1 MDVTS
6 LYTNI
11 PQEEGI
17 TTVCKAYEAFY
28 NRNIPIPRNSLKEML
43 QLILGENSFSFNGR
57 NYLQTHGTAMGTKM
71 AVAFAN
77 IFMSEVDSKSERHK
91 TITVDEIYIDD
102 VFSLWGCERDKIQL
116 FIKEANKHHAT
127 IKFTAEISEKEINFL
142 DTTIFKGERFHN
154 DHILDI
160 RTNYKSTK
168 TFQYTYFTSCYAPGV
183 GKGFIK
189 GEALRLLRTNSSE
202 HTFKDNIANLKLRLF
217 ERGYPLNLVNNALA
231 EVQFKERESTLKNQN
246 KGRKKILPFFTKY
259 NPAIPNLK
267 KILMSKWH
275 HIENQ
280 PLLRE
285 IYREKPII
293 SYKKGKSLKDILVR
307 AKL

>member
-11 PQEEGI
+11 PQDKGI

-28 NRNIPIPRNSLKEML
+28 NRNIPIPTNSLREML

-77 IFMSEVDSKSERHK
+77 IFMSEVE
-91 TITVDEIYIDD
+91 TEILKASDIKPLQWKRYIDD

-116 FIKEANKHHAT
+116 FINKANKHHPT

-154 DHILDI
+154 DQILDI
-160 RTNYKSTK
+160 WTHFKSTE
-168 TFQYTYFTSCYAPGV
+168 TFQYTYFTSCHTPGV

-189 GEALRLLRTNSSE
+189 GEALRLLRT
-202 HTFKDNIANLKLRLF
+202 HFQGQYRKLQIAPVQTRL
-217 ERGYPLNLVNNALA
+217 P
-231 EVQFKERESTLKNQN
+231 S
-246 KGRKKILPFFTKY
+246 
-259 NPAIPNLK
+259 
-267 KILMSKWH
+267 
-275 HIENQ
+275 Q
-280 PLLRE
+280 P
-285 IYREKPII
+285 
-293 SYKKGKSLKDILVR
+293 G
-307 AKL
+307 

>member
-142 DTTIFKGERFHN
+142 DTTIFKKDFTMITSWTSGQITNQQRPFST
-154 DHILDI
+154 HILLPVMP
-160 RTNYKSTK
+160 
-168 TFQYTYFTSCYAPGV
+168 QA
-183 GKGFIK
+183 
-189 GEALRLLRTNSSE
+189 SE
-202 HTFKDNIANLKLRLF
+202 K
-217 ERGYPLNLVNNALA
+217 V
-231 EVQFKERESTLKNQN
+231 S
-246 KGRKKILPFFTKY
+246 
-259 NPAIPNLK
+259 
-267 KILMSKWH
+267 
-275 HIENQ
+275 
-280 PLLRE
+280 
-285 IYREKPII
+285 
-293 SYKKGKSLKDILVR
+293 
-307 AKL
+307 